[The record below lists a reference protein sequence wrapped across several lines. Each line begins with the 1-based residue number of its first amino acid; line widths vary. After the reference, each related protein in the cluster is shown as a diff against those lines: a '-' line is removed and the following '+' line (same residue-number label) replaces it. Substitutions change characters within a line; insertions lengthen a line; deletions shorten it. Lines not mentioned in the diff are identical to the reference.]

1 MFIIHYHF
9 NQEGK
14 PTDLGVIPR
23 GIQALFDRTSESNRR
38 FLFTFS
44 MLEIY
49 MGNLRDLL
57 VPRGKTQDFKK
68 VPSLS
73 IKTDPDGGIE
83 IENLVAVTV
92 SSFHEVKRLY
102 EVGTH
107 FRSTASTMAN
117 STSSRS
123 H

>member
-57 VPRGKTQDFKK
+57 VPRGKAQGFKK
-68 VPSLS
+68 VP
-73 IKTDPDGGIE
+73 
-83 IENLVAVTV
+83 
-92 SSFHEVKRLY
+92 R
-102 EVGTH
+102 
-107 FRSTASTMAN
+107 
-117 STSSRS
+117 
-123 H
+123 